1 MTLQEYLQGLAKVT
15 SALVG
20 DKLSVAKGSNP
31 IPSVYI
37 ERQKPP
43 KPFYPYATTDYIGKG
58 KYGSRELYSAFN
70 EDTNTH
76 DTFFNRRLRLRVA
89 FYGMY
94 EHNILDIAEELEM
107 RMRSDR
113 GAELLELYMPNAG
126 LMGVSEPTLNSNVI
140 TNEFEEFTFI
150 TIDFW
155 VISKVSDSN
164 FYYITEA
171 PVEGE
176 LYQYSYDQE
185 EEPLTITTE
194 YKQSD

>member
-58 KYGSRELYSAFN
+58 KYGARELYSAFN
-70 EDTNTH
+70 EDTDTH

-126 LMGVSEPTLNSNVI
+126 LMGVTEPTLNSNVI
-140 TNEFEEFTFI
+140 TNEFEEFTSI
-150 TIDFW
+150 TADFW
-155 VISKVSDSN
+155 VISKISDDGF
-164 FYYITEA
+164 FYINS
-171 PVEGE
+171 PSVGGE
-176 LYQYSYDQE
+176 YYNNIDSGE
-185 EEPLTITTE
+185 SPELTI
-194 YKQSD
+194 